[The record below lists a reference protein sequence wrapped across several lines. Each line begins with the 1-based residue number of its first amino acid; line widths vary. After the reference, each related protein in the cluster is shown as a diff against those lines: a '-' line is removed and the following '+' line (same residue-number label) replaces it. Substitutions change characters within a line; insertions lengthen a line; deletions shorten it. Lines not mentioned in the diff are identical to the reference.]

1 MKVRIIKDRFGGMGW
16 RAEPGVL
23 HLGGVGTAGVESLS
37 FALPEEW
44 SGMAVTLHIEQEG
57 GTLPQPVLLDESR
70 TVTVDHR
77 FTTARQ
83 GLWMLLAQSAD
94 GYTAMSCPAKYD
106 CYDTIGL
113 SGTVEDVD
121 PSVYAQFVALVQQA
135 VNTAMNEGAAAKDA
149 AKTAQAAMDAAQ
161 KGAAATQKERMSAE
175 DAESAAAL
183 AAARTQADITAA
195 AASAASALGA
205 AAETL
210 DACTAATQ
218 AANRAANLAPKKEER
233 RLLMR
238 LLREA
243 AYQTRTAD
251 TLLDQLSGV
260 WAEVPVEAVRLTRD
274 NLTLYAG
281 ERTAL
286 GVRISPENATEQT
299 VLWESSDEAVATVED
314 GVITAKTPGGARI
327 TARADGCSAECAV
340 LVKPTVE
347 RVSLSTDA
355 LALTAGETAVLDAAA
370 DPEGDVAWMSSDET
384 VAEVSD
390 GTVTAKKP
398 GAAAILAA
406 SGGKYACCAVRVRE
420 AEVPVETVA
429 LSQTAL
435 TLKPG
440 ETAALTATVSPEA
453 ADQAVVWYSADP
465 ETASVTGG
473 EVVAICAGTTEIAAI
488 AGGVKAACSVTVAED
503 GLRAASLM
511 LSAGTLELTEG
522 RTATLTATVLPTSIP
537 QSSIVWTSSNEEAAV
552 VDGGMVTARAA
563 GAAIIRASVG
573 GKTASCTVTVKA
585 ARVPVSSVTLDRSTL
600 ELSVDGTARLTA
612 TVRPENADDRTV
624 VWQSSREDVATV
636 SGGIVRGV
644 AEGSTV
650 ISATAGGVKAECSV
664 TVSQALVWCSVVN
677 RLSHVTTDQ
686 TAVVVAKGRAYK
698 AALVHPDRG
707 EREDGQRGRDRK
719 CVERRRGLREHRG
732 RDRKHRHHGKSGG
745 KRMSEPI
752 YNSAGEVLYPG
763 LAGDGAGYRGSRLV
777 TLTPES
783 WEKAEGAWPLMQDA
797 PVPEAKTGYAALGS
811 YPDNYGAAAQEAG
824 CPAYCEA
831 RDGFVR
837 FYARAKP
844 SGDIR
849 VQVTL
854 LGNAGGTV
862 VTGLVAGSGVRVNPT
877 LTISGAAADAAATGV
892 RIKLLEMVHGTD
904 VSGISFV
911 SAFDTLDGVELTG
924 VWNKAASRVEF

>member
-440 ETAALTATVSPEA
+440 ETAALTATV
-453 ADQAVVWYSADP
+453 
-465 ETASVTGG
+465 
-473 EVVAICAGTTEIAAI
+473 
-488 AGGVKAACSVTVAED
+488 
-503 GLRAASLM
+503 
-511 LSAGTLELTEG
+511 
-522 RTATLTATVLPTSIP
+522 LPTSIP

-698 AALVHPDRG
+698 AALTA
-707 EREDGQRGRDRK
+707 E
-719 CVERRRGLREHRG
+719 
-732 RDRKHRHHGKSGG
+732 SG
-745 KRMSEPI
+745 
-752 YNSAGEVLYPG
+752 Y
-763 LAGDGAGYRGSRLV
+763 
-777 TLTPES
+777 TLTEVNVKMGS
-783 WEKAEGAWPLMQDA
+783 EDVTGSAWNAEEGCVNIEAVTGNIVITAKAE
-797 PVPEAKTGYAALGS
+797 VKE
-811 YPDNYGAAAQEAG
+811 
-824 CPAYCEA
+824 
-831 RDGFVR
+831 
-837 FYARAKP
+837 
-844 SGDIR
+844 
-849 VQVTL
+849 
-854 LGNAGGTV
+854 
-862 VTGLVAGSGVRVNPT
+862 
-877 LTISGAAADAAATGV
+877 
-892 RIKLLEMVHGTD
+892 
-904 VSGISFV
+904 
-911 SAFDTLDGVELTG
+911 
-924 VWNKAASRVEF
+924 

>member
-23 HLGGVGTAGVESLS
+23 HLGGVGTAGVASLS

-44 SGMAVTLHIEQEG
+44 DGMAVTLHIEQDG

-70 TVTVDHR
+70 TVTVDRR

-113 SGTVEDVD
+113 SGTVEDID

-149 AKTAQAAMDAAQ
+149 A
-161 KGAAATQKERMSAE
+161 
-175 DAESAAAL
+175 
-183 AAARTQADITAA
+183 
-195 AASAASALGA
+195 SAASALGA
-205 AAETL
+205 ANETL

-260 WAEVPVEAVRLTRD
+260 WAEVPVGAVTLTRD
-274 NLTLYAG
+274 SLTLYAG

-286 GVRISPENATEQT
+286 GVRINPEDATEQT
-299 VLWESSDEAVATVED
+299 VLWESSDETVATVED
-314 GVITAKTPGGARI
+314 GVITAKTPGGTRI

-340 LVKPTVE
+340 LVKPAVE
-347 RVSLSTDA
+347 RVSLSEDA

-370 DPEGDVAWMSSDET
+370 DPEGDVAWLSSDET
-384 VAEVSD
+384 VAEVSN

-398 GAAAILAA
+398 GAAAILAV
-406 SGGKYACCAVRVRE
+406 SGGKYACCAVRVQE
-420 AEVPVETVA
+420 AEVPVETVT

-440 ETAALTATVSPEA
+440 ETAALTATVSPES

-522 RTATLTATVLPTSIP
+522 KTATLTATVLPTSIP

-552 VDGGMVTARAA
+552 VDGGVVTARAA

-644 AEGSTV
+644 AEGSAL

-698 AALVHPDRG
+698 AALTA
-707 EREDGQRGRDRK
+707 E
-719 CVERRRGLREHRG
+719 
-732 RDRKHRHHGKSGG
+732 SG
-745 KRMSEPI
+745 
-752 YNSAGEVLYPG
+752 Y
-763 LAGDGAGYRGSRLV
+763 
-777 TLTPES
+777 TLTEVNVKMGSEDVTGSAWNAEES
-783 WEKAEGAWPLMQDA
+783 CVNIEAVTGNIVITAKAE
-797 PVPEAKTGYAALGS
+797 VKE
-811 YPDNYGAAAQEAG
+811 
-824 CPAYCEA
+824 
-831 RDGFVR
+831 
-837 FYARAKP
+837 
-844 SGDIR
+844 
-849 VQVTL
+849 
-854 LGNAGGTV
+854 
-862 VTGLVAGSGVRVNPT
+862 
-877 LTISGAAADAAATGV
+877 
-892 RIKLLEMVHGTD
+892 
-904 VSGISFV
+904 
-911 SAFDTLDGVELTG
+911 
-924 VWNKAASRVEF
+924 

>member
-70 TVTVDHR
+70 KVTIDRR
-77 FTTARQ
+77 FTAARQ
-83 GLWMLLAQSAD
+83 GLWMLLAQSAE

-113 SGTVEDVD
+113 SGTVEDID

-161 KGAAATQKERMSAE
+161 KGAAATQKERMDAE

-183 AAARTQADITAA
+183 AAARTQADTTAA

-205 AAETL
+205 ANETL

-243 AYQTRTAD
+243 AYQTKTAD

-260 WAEVPVEAVRLTRD
+260 W
-274 NLTLYAG
+274 
-281 ERTAL
+281 
-286 GVRISPENATEQT
+286 
-299 VLWESSDEAVATVED
+299 
-314 GVITAKTPGGARI
+314 
-327 TARADGCSAECAV
+327 
-340 LVKPTVE
+340 
-347 RVSLSTDA
+347 
-355 LALTAGETAVLDAAA
+355 
-370 DPEGDVAWMSSDET
+370 
-384 VAEVSD
+384 
-390 GTVTAKKP
+390 
-398 GAAAILAA
+398 
-406 SGGKYACCAVRVRE
+406 

-473 EVVAICAGTTEIAAI
+473 EVVAICAGTTEIAAL

-522 RTATLTATVLPTSIP
+522 KTATLTATVLPTSIP

-552 VDGGMVTARAA
+552 VDSGVVTARAA
-563 GAAIIRASVG
+563 GAGIIRASVG

-624 VWQSSREDVATV
+624 VWQSGREDVATV

-698 AALVHPDRG
+698 AALTA
-707 EREDGQRGRDRK
+707 E
-719 CVERRRGLREHRG
+719 
-732 RDRKHRHHGKSGG
+732 SG
-745 KRMSEPI
+745 
-752 YNSAGEVLYPG
+752 Y
-763 LAGDGAGYRGSRLV
+763 
-777 TLTPES
+777 TLTEVSVKMGSEDVTGSAWNAEES
-783 WEKAEGAWPLMQDA
+783 CVDIEAVTGNIVITAKAE
-797 PVPEAKTGYAALGS
+797 VKE
-811 YPDNYGAAAQEAG
+811 
-824 CPAYCEA
+824 
-831 RDGFVR
+831 
-837 FYARAKP
+837 
-844 SGDIR
+844 
-849 VQVTL
+849 
-854 LGNAGGTV
+854 
-862 VTGLVAGSGVRVNPT
+862 
-877 LTISGAAADAAATGV
+877 
-892 RIKLLEMVHGTD
+892 
-904 VSGISFV
+904 
-911 SAFDTLDGVELTG
+911 
-924 VWNKAASRVEF
+924 

>member
-70 TVTVDHR
+70 KVTIDRR
-77 FTTARQ
+77 FTAARQ
-83 GLWMLLAQSAD
+83 GLWMLLAQSAE

-113 SGTVEDVD
+113 SGTVEDID

-161 KGAAATQKERMSAE
+161 KGAAATQKERMDAE

-183 AAARTQADITAA
+183 AAARTQADTTAA

-205 AAETL
+205 ANETL

-243 AYQTRTAD
+243 AYQTKTAD

-260 WAEVPVEAVRLTRD
+260 W
-274 NLTLYAG
+274 
-281 ERTAL
+281 
-286 GVRISPENATEQT
+286 
-299 VLWESSDEAVATVED
+299 
-314 GVITAKTPGGARI
+314 
-327 TARADGCSAECAV
+327 
-340 LVKPTVE
+340 
-347 RVSLSTDA
+347 
-355 LALTAGETAVLDAAA
+355 
-370 DPEGDVAWMSSDET
+370 
-384 VAEVSD
+384 
-390 GTVTAKKP
+390 
-398 GAAAILAA
+398 
-406 SGGKYACCAVRVRE
+406 

-522 RTATLTATVLPTSIP
+522 RTAALTATVLPTSIP
-537 QSSIVWTSSNEEAAV
+537 QSSIVWISSNEEAAV
-552 VDGGMVTARAA
+552 VDSGVVTARAA
-563 GAAIIRASVG
+563 GAGIIRASVG

-624 VWQSSREDVATV
+624 VWQSGREDVATV

-698 AALVHPDRG
+698 AALTA
-707 EREDGQRGRDRK
+707 E
-719 CVERRRGLREHRG
+719 
-732 RDRKHRHHGKSGG
+732 SG
-745 KRMSEPI
+745 
-752 YNSAGEVLYPG
+752 Y
-763 LAGDGAGYRGSRLV
+763 
-777 TLTPES
+777 TLTEVSVKMGSEDVTGSAWNAEES
-783 WEKAEGAWPLMQDA
+783 CVDIEAVTGNIVITAKAE
-797 PVPEAKTGYAALGS
+797 VKE
-811 YPDNYGAAAQEAG
+811 
-824 CPAYCEA
+824 
-831 RDGFVR
+831 
-837 FYARAKP
+837 
-844 SGDIR
+844 
-849 VQVTL
+849 
-854 LGNAGGTV
+854 
-862 VTGLVAGSGVRVNPT
+862 
-877 LTISGAAADAAATGV
+877 
-892 RIKLLEMVHGTD
+892 
-904 VSGISFV
+904 
-911 SAFDTLDGVELTG
+911 
-924 VWNKAASRVEF
+924 

>member
-70 TVTVDHR
+70 EVTIDRR
-77 FTTARQ
+77 FTAARQ

-106 CYDTIGL
+106 CYETIGL

-238 LLREA
+238 LLQEA
-243 AYQTRTAD
+243 AYQTKTAD

-260 WAEVPVEAVRLTRD
+260 WAEVPVGAVTLTRD
-274 NLTLYAG
+274 SLTLYAG
-281 ERTAL
+281 ERAAL

-299 VLWESSDEAVATVED
+299 VLWESSDEAVAAVED

-347 RVSLSTDA
+347 RVSLSEDA
-355 LALTAGETAVLDAAA
+355 LTLTAGETAALDAAA
-370 DPEGDVAWMSSDET
+370 DPEGDVAWLSSDET

-420 AEVPVETVA
+420 AEAPVETVT

-440 ETAALTATVSPEA
+440 ETAALTATVRPA
-453 ADQAVVWYSADP
+453 GADQTVVWYSADP
-465 ETASVTGG
+465 E
-473 EVVAICAGTTEIAAI
+473 
-488 AGGVKAACSVTVAED
+488 
-503 GLRAASLM
+503 
-511 LSAGTLELTEG
+511 
-522 RTATLTATVLPTSIP
+522 
-537 QSSIVWTSSNEEAAV
+537 
-552 VDGGMVTARAA
+552 TARAA

-585 ARVPVSSVTLDRSTL
+585 ARVPVSSVILDRSTL

-644 AEGSTV
+644 AEGSAL
-650 ISATAGGVKAECSV
+650 ISATAGGAKAECSV

-698 AALVHPDRG
+698 AALTA
-707 EREDGQRGRDRK
+707 E
-719 CVERRRGLREHRG
+719 
-732 RDRKHRHHGKSGG
+732 SG
-745 KRMSEPI
+745 
-752 YNSAGEVLYPG
+752 Y
-763 LAGDGAGYRGSRLV
+763 
-777 TLTPES
+777 TLTEVNVKMGS
-783 WEKAEGAWPLMQDA
+783 EDITKTAWNAEEGCVNIEAVTGNVVVTAKAE
-797 PVPEAKTGYAALGS
+797 VKE
-811 YPDNYGAAAQEAG
+811 
-824 CPAYCEA
+824 
-831 RDGFVR
+831 
-837 FYARAKP
+837 
-844 SGDIR
+844 
-849 VQVTL
+849 
-854 LGNAGGTV
+854 
-862 VTGLVAGSGVRVNPT
+862 
-877 LTISGAAADAAATGV
+877 
-892 RIKLLEMVHGTD
+892 
-904 VSGISFV
+904 
-911 SAFDTLDGVELTG
+911 
-924 VWNKAASRVEF
+924 

>member
-113 SGTVEDVD
+113 SGTVEDID

-149 AKTAQAAMDAAQ
+149 AKTAKAAADAAQ
-161 KGAAATQKERMSAE
+161 KGAAATQKERMDAE
-175 DAESAAAL
+175 DAENAAAL

-205 AAETL
+205 ANETL

-274 NLTLYAG
+274 SLTLYAG

-299 VLWESSDEAVATVED
+299 VLWESSDEAVAAVED
-314 GVITAKTPGGARI
+314 GVITAKTPGGTRI

-340 LVKPTVE
+340 LVKPAVE
-347 RVSLSTDA
+347 RVSLSADA
-355 LALTAGETAVLDAAA
+355 LTLTAGETAVLDAAA
-370 DPEGDVAWMSSDET
+370 DPEGDVAWLSSDET

-390 GTVTAKKP
+390 GTVTAKKS

-420 AEVPVETVA
+420 AEVPVEAVT

-440 ETAALTATVSPEA
+440 ETAALTAAVSPEN

-473 EVVAICAGTTEIAAI
+473 EVVAICAGTAEIAAI

-503 GLRAASLM
+503 GLKAASLM
-511 LSAGTLELTEG
+511 LSAETLELTEGETAVLDAAADPEGDVAWLSSDETVAEVSDGTVTAKKSGAAAILAASGGKYACCAVRVREAEVPVEAVTLSQTALTLKPGETAALTAAVSPENADQAVVWYSADPETASVTGGEVVAICAGTAEIAAIAGGVKAACSVTVAEDGLKAASLMLSAETLELTEG

-552 VDGGMVTARAA
+552 VDSGVVTARAA
-563 GAAIIRASVG
+563 GAAIIRAGVG

-644 AEGSTV
+644 AEGSAL
-650 ISATAGGVKAECSV
+650 ISATVGGVKAECSV

-698 AALVHPDRG
+698 AALTA
-707 EREDGQRGRDRK
+707 E
-719 CVERRRGLREHRG
+719 
-732 RDRKHRHHGKSGG
+732 SG
-745 KRMSEPI
+745 
-752 YNSAGEVLYPG
+752 Y
-763 LAGDGAGYRGSRLV
+763 
-777 TLTPES
+777 TLTEVNVKMDS
-783 WEKAEGAWPLMQDA
+783 EDITKTAWNAEEGCVNIEAVTGNVVVTAKAE
-797 PVPEAKTGYAALGS
+797 VKE
-811 YPDNYGAAAQEAG
+811 
-824 CPAYCEA
+824 
-831 RDGFVR
+831 
-837 FYARAKP
+837 
-844 SGDIR
+844 
-849 VQVTL
+849 
-854 LGNAGGTV
+854 
-862 VTGLVAGSGVRVNPT
+862 
-877 LTISGAAADAAATGV
+877 
-892 RIKLLEMVHGTD
+892 
-904 VSGISFV
+904 
-911 SAFDTLDGVELTG
+911 
-924 VWNKAASRVEF
+924 

>member
-70 TVTVDHR
+70 EVTIDHR
-77 FTTARQ
+77 FTAARQ

-183 AAARTQADITAA
+183 AAAKTQADITAA

-205 AAETL
+205 ANETL

-243 AYQTRTAD
+243 AYQTKTAD
-251 TLLDQLSGV
+251 ALLDQLSGV

-274 NLTLYAG
+274 SLTLYAG

-299 VLWESSDEAVATVED
+299 VLWESNDEAVATVED
-314 GVITAKTPGGARI
+314 GVITAKTPGGTRI

-340 LVKPTVE
+340 LVKPTV
-347 RVSLSTDA
+347 
-355 LALTAGETAVLDAAA
+355 LDAAA
-370 DPEGDVAWMSSDET
+370 DPEGDVAWLSSDET

-420 AEVPVETVA
+420 AETPVETVT

-522 RTATLTATVLPTSIP
+522 KTATLTATVLPTSIP

-552 VDGGMVTARAA
+552 VDSGVVTARAA

-612 TVRPENADDRTV
+612 AVRPENADDRTV

-644 AEGSTV
+644 AEGSAL
-650 ISATAGGVKAECSV
+650 ISATAGGVKAECRV

-698 AALVHPDRG
+698 AALTA
-707 EREDGQRGRDRK
+707 E
-719 CVERRRGLREHRG
+719 
-732 RDRKHRHHGKSGG
+732 SG
-745 KRMSEPI
+745 
-752 YNSAGEVLYPG
+752 Y
-763 LAGDGAGYRGSRLV
+763 
-777 TLTPES
+777 TLTEVNVKMGS
-783 WEKAEGAWPLMQDA
+783 EDITETAWNAEEGCVNIEAVTGNVVVTAKAE
-797 PVPEAKTGYAALGS
+797 VKE
-811 YPDNYGAAAQEAG
+811 
-824 CPAYCEA
+824 
-831 RDGFVR
+831 
-837 FYARAKP
+837 
-844 SGDIR
+844 
-849 VQVTL
+849 
-854 LGNAGGTV
+854 
-862 VTGLVAGSGVRVNPT
+862 
-877 LTISGAAADAAATGV
+877 
-892 RIKLLEMVHGTD
+892 
-904 VSGISFV
+904 
-911 SAFDTLDGVELTG
+911 
-924 VWNKAASRVEF
+924 

>member
-44 SGMAVTLHIEQEG
+44 DGMAVTLHIEQDG

-77 FTTARQ
+77 FTAARQ
-83 GLWMLLAQSAD
+83 GLWMLLAQSVD

-106 CYDTIGL
+106 CYETIGL
-113 SGTVEDVD
+113 SGTVEDID

-183 AAARTQADITAA
+183 AAAKTQADITAA

-205 AAETL
+205 ANETL

-260 WAEVPVEAVRLTRD
+260 WAEVPVGAVTLTRD
-274 NLTLYAG
+274 SLTLYAG

-286 GVRISPENATEQT
+286 GVRISPEDATEQT
-299 VLWESSDEAVATVED
+299 VLWESSDETVATVED
-314 GVITAKTPGGARI
+314 GVITAKTPGGTRI

-340 LVKPTVE
+340 LVKPAVE

-355 LALTAGETAVLDAAA
+355 LALTAGETAVLDAA
-370 DPEGDVAWMSSDET
+370 
-384 VAEVSD
+384 
-390 GTVTAKKP
+390 
-398 GAAAILAA
+398 
-406 SGGKYACCAVRVRE
+406 
-420 AEVPVETVA
+420 
-429 LSQTAL
+429 
-435 TLKPG
+435 
-440 ETAALTATVSPEA
+440 
-453 ADQAVVWYSADP
+453 ADP

-522 RTATLTATVLPTSIP
+522 KTATLTATMLPTSIP

-552 VDGGMVTARAA
+552 VDGGVVTARAA

-644 AEGSTV
+644 AEGSAL
-650 ISATAGGVKAECSV
+650 ISATAGGVKAECRV

-698 AALVHPDRG
+698 AALTA
-707 EREDGQRGRDRK
+707 E
-719 CVERRRGLREHRG
+719 
-732 RDRKHRHHGKSGG
+732 SG
-745 KRMSEPI
+745 
-752 YNSAGEVLYPG
+752 Y
-763 LAGDGAGYRGSRLV
+763 
-777 TLTPES
+777 TLTEVNVKMGS
-783 WEKAEGAWPLMQDA
+783 EDVTGSAWNAEEGCVNIETVTGNIVITAKAE
-797 PVPEAKTGYAALGS
+797 VKNE
-811 YPDNYGAAAQEAG
+811 
-824 CPAYCEA
+824 
-831 RDGFVR
+831 
-837 FYARAKP
+837 
-844 SGDIR
+844 
-849 VQVTL
+849 
-854 LGNAGGTV
+854 
-862 VTGLVAGSGVRVNPT
+862 
-877 LTISGAAADAAATGV
+877 
-892 RIKLLEMVHGTD
+892 
-904 VSGISFV
+904 
-911 SAFDTLDGVELTG
+911 
-924 VWNKAASRVEF
+924 

>member
-23 HLGGVGTAGVESLS
+23 HLGGVGTAGVASLS

-44 SGMAVTLHIEQEG
+44 DGMAVTLHIEQDG

-70 TVTVDHR
+70 TVTVDRR

-113 SGTVEDVD
+113 SGTVEDID

-183 AAARTQADITAA
+183 AAAKTQADITAA
-195 AASAASALGA
+195 ATSAARALGA
-205 AAETL
+205 ANETL

-260 WAEVPVEAVRLTRD
+260 WAEVPVEAVRLNRD
-274 NLTLYAG
+274 SLTLHVGDRA
-281 ERTAL
+281 AL
-286 GVRISPENATEQT
+286 GVRISPEDATEQT
-299 VLWESSDEAVATVED
+299 VLWESSDEAVAAVED
-314 GVITAKTPGGARI
+314 GVITAKTPGGTRI

-340 LVKPTVE
+340 LVKPAVE

-370 DPEGDVAWMSSDET
+370 DPEGDVAWLSSDKT
-384 VAEVSD
+384 VAEVSN

-398 GAAAILAA
+398 GAAAILAV
-406 SGGKYACCAVRVRE
+406 SGGKYACCAVRVQE
-420 AEVPVETVA
+420 AEVPVETVT

-440 ETAALTATVSPEA
+440 EAAALTATVSPET

-488 AGGVKAACSVTVAED
+488 AGGVT
-503 GLRAASLM
+503 
-511 LSAGTLELTEG
+511 
-522 RTATLTATVLPTSIP
+522 
-537 QSSIVWTSSNEEAAV
+537 
-552 VDGGMVTARAA
+552 
-563 GAAIIRASVG
+563 
-573 GKTASCTVTVKA
+573 
-585 ARVPVSSVTLDRSTL
+585 
-600 ELSVDGTARLTA
+600 
-612 TVRPENADDRTV
+612 
-624 VWQSSREDVATV
+624 
-636 SGGIVRGV
+636 
-644 AEGSTV
+644 
-650 ISATAGGVKAECSV
+650 
-664 TVSQALVWCSVVN
+664 
-677 RLSHVTTDQ
+677 
-686 TAVVVAKGRAYK
+686 
-698 AALVHPDRG
+698 
-707 EREDGQRGRDRK
+707 
-719 CVERRRGLREHRG
+719 
-732 RDRKHRHHGKSGG
+732 
-745 KRMSEPI
+745 
-752 YNSAGEVLYPG
+752 PG
-763 LAGDGAGYRGSRLV
+763 FS
-777 TLTPES
+777 
-783 WEKAEGAWPLMQDA
+783 
-797 PVPEAKTGYAALGS
+797 
-811 YPDNYGAAAQEAG
+811 
-824 CPAYCEA
+824 
-831 RDGFVR
+831 
-837 FYARAKP
+837 
-844 SGDIR
+844 
-849 VQVTL
+849 
-854 LGNAGGTV
+854 
-862 VTGLVAGSGVRVNPT
+862 VRV
-877 LTISGAAADAAATGV
+877 V
-892 RIKLLEMVHGTD
+892 
-904 VSGISFV
+904 
-911 SAFDTLDGVELTG
+911 
-924 VWNKAASRVEF
+924 

>member
-70 TVTVDHR
+70 EVTIDRR
-77 FTTARQ
+77 FTAARQ

-106 CYDTIGL
+106 CYETIGL

-149 AKTAQAAMDAAQ
+149 AKTARAAMDAAQ

-205 AAETL
+205 ANETL
-210 DACTAATQ
+210 GACTAATQ

-243 AYQTRTAD
+243 AYQTKTAD

-274 NLTLYAG
+274 SLTLYAG

-314 GVITAKTPGGARI
+314 GVITAKTPGGTRI

-340 LVKPTVE
+340 LVKPAVE

-355 LALTAGETAVLDAAA
+355 LTLTAGETAVLDAAA
-370 DPEGDVAWMSSDET
+370 DPEGDVAWLSSDET

-420 AEVPVETVA
+420 AEVPVETVT

-440 ETAALTATVSPEA
+440 ETAALTATVSPEN
-453 ADQAVVWYSADP
+453 ADQSVVWYSADP
-465 ETASVTGG
+465 ETACVAGG

-488 AGGVKAACSVTVAED
+488 AGGVKAACGVTVAED

-522 RTATLTATVLPTSIP
+522 RTAALTATVLPTSIP

-552 VDGGMVTARAA
+552 VDSGVVTARAA

-644 AEGSTV
+644 AEGSAL
-650 ISATAGGVKAECSV
+650 ISATAGGAKAECSV

-698 AALVHPDRG
+698 AALTA
-707 EREDGQRGRDRK
+707 E
-719 CVERRRGLREHRG
+719 
-732 RDRKHRHHGKSGG
+732 SG
-745 KRMSEPI
+745 
-752 YNSAGEVLYPG
+752 Y
-763 LAGDGAGYRGSRLV
+763 
-777 TLTPES
+777 TLTEVNV
-783 WEKAEGAWPLMQDA
+783 KM
-797 PVPEAKTGYAALGS
+797 GS
-811 YPDNYGAAAQEAG
+811 ED
-824 CPAYCEA
+824 
-831 RDGFVR
+831 
-837 FYARAKP
+837 
-844 SGDIR
+844 
-849 VQVTL
+849 
-854 LGNAGGTV
+854 
-862 VTGLVAGSGVRVNPT
+862 VTGSAWNAEESCVN
-877 LTISGAAADAAATGV
+877 IEAATGNIV
-892 RIKLLEMVHGTD
+892 IT
-904 VSGISFV
+904 
-911 SAFDTLDGVELTG
+911 A
-924 VWNKAASRVEF
+924 KAEVKE

>member
-70 TVTVDHR
+70 EVTIDRR
-77 FTTARQ
+77 FTAARQ

-106 CYDTIGL
+106 CYETIGL

-175 DAESAAAL
+175 DAENAAAL

-205 AAETL
+205 ANETL

-274 NLTLYAG
+274 SLTLYAG

-299 VLWESSDEAVATVED
+299 VLWESSDEAVAAVED
-314 GVITAKTPGGARI
+314 GVITAKTPGGTRI

-340 LVKPTVE
+340 LVKPAVE
-347 RVSLSTDA
+347 RVSLSADA
-355 LALTAGETAVLDAAA
+355 LTLTAGETAVLDAAA
-370 DPEGDVAWMSSDET
+370 DPEGDVAWLSSDET

-390 GTVTAKKP
+390 GTVTAKKS

-420 AEVPVETVA
+420 AEVPVEAVT

-440 ETAALTATVSPEA
+440 ETAALTAAVSPEN

-473 EVVAICAGTTEIAAI
+473 EVVAICAGTAEIAAI

-503 GLRAASLM
+503 GLKAASLM
-511 LSAGTLELTEG
+511 LSAETLELTEG

-552 VDGGMVTARAA
+552 VDS
-563 GAAIIRASVG
+563 GAAIIRAGVG

-644 AEGSTV
+644 AEGSAL
-650 ISATAGGVKAECSV
+650 ISATVGGVKAECSV

-698 AALVHPDRG
+698 AALTA
-707 EREDGQRGRDRK
+707 E
-719 CVERRRGLREHRG
+719 
-732 RDRKHRHHGKSGG
+732 SG
-745 KRMSEPI
+745 
-752 YNSAGEVLYPG
+752 Y
-763 LAGDGAGYRGSRLV
+763 
-777 TLTPES
+777 TLTEVNVKMDS
-783 WEKAEGAWPLMQDA
+783 EDITKTAWNAEEGCVNIEAVTGNVVVTAKAE
-797 PVPEAKTGYAALGS
+797 VKE
-811 YPDNYGAAAQEAG
+811 
-824 CPAYCEA
+824 
-831 RDGFVR
+831 
-837 FYARAKP
+837 
-844 SGDIR
+844 
-849 VQVTL
+849 
-854 LGNAGGTV
+854 
-862 VTGLVAGSGVRVNPT
+862 
-877 LTISGAAADAAATGV
+877 
-892 RIKLLEMVHGTD
+892 
-904 VSGISFV
+904 
-911 SAFDTLDGVELTG
+911 
-924 VWNKAASRVEF
+924 

>member
-70 TVTVDHR
+70 EVTIDRR
-77 FTTARQ
+77 FTAARQ

-106 CYDTIGL
+106 CYETIGL

-175 DAESAAAL
+175 DAESAESAAAL

-238 LLREA
+238 LLQEA
-243 AYQTRTAD
+243 AYQTKTAD

-260 WAEVPVEAVRLTRD
+260 WAEVPVGAVTLTRD
-274 NLTLYAG
+274 SLTLYAG
-281 ERTAL
+281 ERAAL

-299 VLWESSDEAVATVED
+299 VLWESSDEAVAAVED

-347 RVSLSTDA
+347 RVSLSEDA
-355 LALTAGETAVLDAAA
+355 LTLTAGETAALDAAA
-370 DPEGDVAWMSSDET
+370 DPEGDVAWLSSDET

-420 AEVPVETVA
+420 AEAPVETVT

-440 ETAALTATVSPEA
+440 ETAALTATVRPA
-453 ADQAVVWYSADP
+453 GADQTVVWYSADP
-465 ETASVTGG
+465 ETACVAGG

-488 AGGVKAACSVTVAED
+488 AGGVKAACGVTVAED

-522 RTATLTATVLPTSIP
+522 RTAALTATVLPTSIP
-537 QSSIVWTSSNEEAAV
+537 QSSIVWISSNEEAAV
-552 VDGGMVTARAA
+552 VDSGVVTARAA

-585 ARVPVSSVTLDRSTL
+585 ARVPVSSVILDRSTL

-644 AEGSTV
+644 AEGSAL
-650 ISATAGGVKAECSV
+650 ISATAGGAKAECSV

-698 AALVHPDRG
+698 AALTA
-707 EREDGQRGRDRK
+707 E
-719 CVERRRGLREHRG
+719 
-732 RDRKHRHHGKSGG
+732 SG
-745 KRMSEPI
+745 
-752 YNSAGEVLYPG
+752 Y
-763 LAGDGAGYRGSRLV
+763 
-777 TLTPES
+777 TLTEVNVKMGS
-783 WEKAEGAWPLMQDA
+783 EDITKTAWNAEEGCVNIEAVTGNVVVTAKAE
-797 PVPEAKTGYAALGS
+797 VKE
-811 YPDNYGAAAQEAG
+811 
-824 CPAYCEA
+824 
-831 RDGFVR
+831 
-837 FYARAKP
+837 
-844 SGDIR
+844 
-849 VQVTL
+849 
-854 LGNAGGTV
+854 
-862 VTGLVAGSGVRVNPT
+862 
-877 LTISGAAADAAATGV
+877 
-892 RIKLLEMVHGTD
+892 
-904 VSGISFV
+904 
-911 SAFDTLDGVELTG
+911 
-924 VWNKAASRVEF
+924 

>member
-113 SGTVEDVD
+113 SGTVEDID

-161 KGAAATQKERMSAE
+161 KGAAATQKERMDAE
-175 DAESAAAL
+175 DAENAAAL
-183 AAARTQADITAA
+183 AAAKTQADITAA
-195 AASAASALGA
+195 AASAARALGA
-205 AAETL
+205 ANETL

-218 AANRAANLAPKKEER
+218 AANRAANLAPKKKER

-260 WAEVPVEAVRLTRD
+260 WAEVPVEAVWLTQD
-274 NLTLYAG
+274 SLTLYAG

-314 GVITAKTPGGARI
+314 GVITAKTPGGTRI

-340 LVKPTVE
+340 LVRPAVE
-347 RVSLSTDA
+347 RVTLSADSLT
-355 LALTAGETAVLDAAA
+355 LTAGEAAVLDAAA

-420 AEVPVETVA
+420 AETPVETVA

-522 RTATLTATVLPTSIP
+522 RTAALTATVLPTSIP

-552 VDGGMVTARAA
+552 VDGGVVTARAA

-644 AEGSTV
+644 AEGSAL
-650 ISATAGGVKAECSV
+650 ISATAGGEPGAGVVQRGEPAEPCDHRPDRRRGGEGPGLQS
-664 TVSQALVWCSVVN
+664 
-677 RLSHVTTDQ
+677 RPD
-686 TAVVVAKGRAYK
+686 RRER
-698 AALVHPDRG
+698 VHPDRS

-719 CVERRRGLREHRG
+719 CVERRRELREHRG
-732 RDRKHRHHGKSGG
+732 RDRKCGRHGKGGG

-783 WEKAEGAWPLMQDA
+783 WEKAEGAWPLMQAA
-797 PVPEAKTGYAALGS
+797 PVPEAKTGYVALGS
-811 YPDNYGAAAQEAG
+811 YPDGYGAAAQEAG

-831 RDGFVR
+831 RDGFVC

-844 SGDIR
+844 SGDI
-849 VQVTL
+849 
-854 LGNAGGTV
+854 
-862 VTGLVAGSGVRVNPT
+862 
-877 LTISGAAADAAATGV
+877 
-892 RIKLLEMVHGTD
+892 
-904 VSGISFV
+904 
-911 SAFDTLDGVELTG
+911 
-924 VWNKAASRVEF
+924 

>member
-70 TVTVDHR
+70 EVTIDRR
-77 FTTARQ
+77 FTAARQ

-106 CYDTIGL
+106 CYETIGL
-113 SGTVEDVD
+113 SGTVEDID

-161 KGAAATQKERMSAE
+161 KGAAATQKERMDAE

-205 AAETL
+205 ANETL

-218 AANRAANLAPKKEER
+218 AANRAANLAPKKEE
-233 RLLMR
+233 
-238 LLREA
+238 REA

-274 NLTLYAG
+274 SLTLYAG

-299 VLWESSDEAVATVED
+299 VLWESGDEAVATVED

-340 LVKPTVE
+340 LVKPAVE
-347 RVSLSTDA
+347 RVTLSADA
-355 LALTAGETAVLDAAA
+355 LTLTAGEAAVLDAAA

-440 ETAALTATVSPEA
+440 ETAALTATVSPEN

-552 VDGGMVTARAA
+552 VDSGVVTARAA

-612 TVRPENADDRTV
+612 AVRPENADDRTV

-644 AEGSTV
+644 AEGSAL
-650 ISATAGGVKAECSV
+650 ISATAGGAKAECSV

-698 AALVHPDRG
+698 AALTA
-707 EREDGQRGRDRK
+707 E
-719 CVERRRGLREHRG
+719 
-732 RDRKHRHHGKSGG
+732 SG
-745 KRMSEPI
+745 
-752 YNSAGEVLYPG
+752 Y
-763 LAGDGAGYRGSRLV
+763 
-777 TLTPES
+777 TLTEVSVKMGSEDVTGSAWNAEES
-783 WEKAEGAWPLMQDA
+783 CVNIEAVTGNVVVTAKAE
-797 PVPEAKTGYAALGS
+797 VKE
-811 YPDNYGAAAQEAG
+811 
-824 CPAYCEA
+824 
-831 RDGFVR
+831 
-837 FYARAKP
+837 
-844 SGDIR
+844 
-849 VQVTL
+849 
-854 LGNAGGTV
+854 
-862 VTGLVAGSGVRVNPT
+862 
-877 LTISGAAADAAATGV
+877 
-892 RIKLLEMVHGTD
+892 
-904 VSGISFV
+904 
-911 SAFDTLDGVELTG
+911 
-924 VWNKAASRVEF
+924 

>member
-70 TVTVDHR
+70 EVTIDRR
-77 FTTARQ
+77 FTAARQ

-106 CYDTIGL
+106 CYETIGL

-149 AKTAQAAMDAAQ
+149 AKTAQAAMDAA
-161 KGAAATQKERMSAE
+161 QKERMSAE

-238 LLREA
+238 LLQEA
-243 AYQTRTAD
+243 AYQTKTAD

-260 WAEVPVEAVRLTRD
+260 WAEVPVGAVTLTRD
-274 NLTLYAG
+274 SLTLYAG
-281 ERTAL
+281 ERAAL

-299 VLWESSDEAVATVED
+299 VLWESSDEAVAAVED

-347 RVSLSTDA
+347 RVSLSEDA
-355 LALTAGETAVLDAAA
+355 LTLTAGETAALDAAA
-370 DPEGDVAWMSSDET
+370 DPEGDVAWLSSDET

-420 AEVPVETVA
+420 AEAPVETVT

-440 ETAALTATVSPEA
+440 ETAALTATVRPA
-453 ADQAVVWYSADP
+453 GADQTVVWYSADP
-465 ETASVTGG
+465 ETACVAGG

-488 AGGVKAACSVTVAED
+488 AGGVKAACGVTVAED

-522 RTATLTATVLPTSIP
+522 RTAALTATVLPTSIP
-537 QSSIVWTSSNEEAAV
+537 QSSIVWISSNEEAAV
-552 VDGGMVTARAA
+552 VDSGVVTARAA

-585 ARVPVSSVTLDRSTL
+585 ARVPVSSVILDRSTL

-644 AEGSTV
+644 AEGSAL
-650 ISATAGGVKAECSV
+650 ISATAGGAKAECSV

-698 AALVHPDRG
+698 AALTA
-707 EREDGQRGRDRK
+707 E
-719 CVERRRGLREHRG
+719 
-732 RDRKHRHHGKSGG
+732 SG
-745 KRMSEPI
+745 
-752 YNSAGEVLYPG
+752 Y
-763 LAGDGAGYRGSRLV
+763 
-777 TLTPES
+777 TLTEVNVKMGS
-783 WEKAEGAWPLMQDA
+783 EDITKTAWNAEEGCVNIEAVTGNVVVTAKAE
-797 PVPEAKTGYAALGS
+797 VKE
-811 YPDNYGAAAQEAG
+811 
-824 CPAYCEA
+824 
-831 RDGFVR
+831 
-837 FYARAKP
+837 
-844 SGDIR
+844 
-849 VQVTL
+849 
-854 LGNAGGTV
+854 
-862 VTGLVAGSGVRVNPT
+862 
-877 LTISGAAADAAATGV
+877 
-892 RIKLLEMVHGTD
+892 
-904 VSGISFV
+904 
-911 SAFDTLDGVELTG
+911 
-924 VWNKAASRVEF
+924 

>member
-1 MKVRIIKDRFGGMGW
+1 MKVRIIKERFGGMGW

-23 HLGGVGTAGVESLS
+23 HLGGVGTAGVASLS

-44 SGMAVTLHIEQEG
+44 DGMAVTLHIEQEG

-70 TVTVDHR
+70 EVTIDRR
-77 FTTARQ
+77 FTAARQ

-106 CYDTIGL
+106 CYKTIEL
-113 SGTVEDVD
+113 SGTVEDID

-161 KGAAATQKERMSAE
+161 KGAAATQKERMDAE
-175 DAESAAAL
+175 DAENAAAL

-195 AASAASALGA
+195 AASAARALGA
-205 AAETL
+205 ANETL

-218 AANRAANLAPKKEER
+218 AANLTPKKEER

-274 NLTLYAG
+274 SLTLYAG

-327 TARADGCSAECAV
+327 TARADGCSAQCAV
-340 LVKPTVE
+340 LVKPAVE
-347 RVSLSTDA
+347 RVSLSADA
-355 LALTAGETAVLDAAA
+355 LALTAGEAAVLDAAA

-440 ETAALTATVSPEA
+440 ETAALTATVSPET

-522 RTATLTATVLPTSIP
+522 KTATLTATVLPTSIP

-563 GAAIIRASVG
+563 GAAIIWASVG

-600 ELSVDGTARLTA
+600 ELSVDSTARLTA

-644 AEGSTV
+644 AEGSAL
-650 ISATAGGVKAECSV
+650 ISATAGGAKAECSV

-677 RLSHVTTDQ
+677 RLSYVTTDQ

-698 AALVHPDRG
+698 A
-707 EREDGQRGRDRK
+707 
-719 CVERRRGLREHRG
+719 
-732 RDRKHRHHGKSGG
+732 
-745 KRMSEPI
+745 
-752 YNSAGEVLYPG
+752 
-763 LAGDGAGYRGSRLV
+763 
-777 TLTPES
+777 TLTAES
-783 WEKAEGAWPLMQDA
+783 GYTLTEASVKMGSEDVTGSAWNAEESCVNIEAVTGNIVITAKAE
-797 PVPEAKTGYAALGS
+797 VKE
-811 YPDNYGAAAQEAG
+811 
-824 CPAYCEA
+824 
-831 RDGFVR
+831 
-837 FYARAKP
+837 
-844 SGDIR
+844 
-849 VQVTL
+849 
-854 LGNAGGTV
+854 
-862 VTGLVAGSGVRVNPT
+862 
-877 LTISGAAADAAATGV
+877 
-892 RIKLLEMVHGTD
+892 
-904 VSGISFV
+904 
-911 SAFDTLDGVELTG
+911 
-924 VWNKAASRVEF
+924 

>member
-70 TVTVDHR
+70 EVTIDRR
-77 FTTARQ
+77 FTAARQ

-106 CYDTIGL
+106 CYETIEL
-113 SGTVEDVD
+113 SGTVEDID

-205 AAETL
+205 ANETL

-243 AYQTRTAD
+243 AYQTKTAD

-260 WAEVPVEAVRLTRD
+260 WAEVPVEAVRLNRD
-274 NLTLYAG
+274 SLTLHVGDRA
-281 ERTAL
+281 AL

-299 VLWESSDEAVATVED
+299 VLWESSDE
-314 GVITAKTPGGARI
+314 
-327 TARADGCSAECAV
+327 
-340 LVKPTVE
+340 
-347 RVSLSTDA
+347 
-355 LALTAGETAVLDAAA
+355 
-370 DPEGDVAWMSSDET
+370 T
-384 VAEVSD
+384 VAEVSN

-398 GAAAILAA
+398 GAAAVLAA
-406 SGGKYACCAVRVRE
+406 SGGKYACCTVRVRE
-420 AEVPVETVA
+420 AEVPVETVT
-429 LSQTAL
+429 LSQT
-435 TLKPG
+435 TLNLRPG
-440 ETAALTATVSPEA
+440 EKAALTATVSPES
-453 ADQAVVWYSADP
+453 ADQTVVWYSADP

-522 RTATLTATVLPTSIP
+522 RTAALTATVLPTSIP

-552 VDGGMVTARAA
+552 VDSGVVTARAA

-585 ARVPVSSVTLDRSTL
+585 AKVPVSSVTLDRSTL

-644 AEGSTV
+644 AEGSAL
-650 ISATAGGVKAECSV
+650 ISATAGGAKAECGV

-698 AALVHPDRG
+698 AALTA
-707 EREDGQRGRDRK
+707 E
-719 CVERRRGLREHRG
+719 
-732 RDRKHRHHGKSGG
+732 SG
-745 KRMSEPI
+745 
-752 YNSAGEVLYPG
+752 Y
-763 LAGDGAGYRGSRLV
+763 
-777 TLTPES
+777 TLTEVNVKMGS
-783 WEKAEGAWPLMQDA
+783 EDITKTAWNAEEGCVNIEAVTGNVVVTAKAE
-797 PVPEAKTGYAALGS
+797 VKE
-811 YPDNYGAAAQEAG
+811 
-824 CPAYCEA
+824 
-831 RDGFVR
+831 
-837 FYARAKP
+837 
-844 SGDIR
+844 
-849 VQVTL
+849 
-854 LGNAGGTV
+854 
-862 VTGLVAGSGVRVNPT
+862 
-877 LTISGAAADAAATGV
+877 
-892 RIKLLEMVHGTD
+892 
-904 VSGISFV
+904 
-911 SAFDTLDGVELTG
+911 
-924 VWNKAASRVEF
+924 

>member
-23 HLGGVGTAGVESLS
+23 HLGGVGTAGVASLS

-44 SGMAVTLHIEQEG
+44 DGMAVTLHIEQDG

-70 TVTVDHR
+70 TVTVDRR

-113 SGTVEDVD
+113 SGTVEDID

-183 AAARTQADITAA
+183 AAAKTQADITAA
-195 AASAASALGA
+195 ATSAARALGA
-205 AAETL
+205 ANETL

-260 WAEVPVEAVRLTRD
+260 WAEVPVEAVRLNRD
-274 NLTLYAG
+274 SLTLHVGDRA
-281 ERTAL
+281 AL
-286 GVRISPENATEQT
+286 GVRISPEDATEQT
-299 VLWESSDEAVATVED
+299 VLWESSDETVATV
-314 GVITAKTPGGARI
+314 
-327 TARADGCSAECAV
+327 SN
-340 LVKPTVE
+340 
-347 RVSLSTDA
+347 
-355 LALTAGETAVLDAAA
+355 
-370 DPEGDVAWMSSDET
+370 
-384 VAEVSD
+384 

-398 GAAAILAA
+398 GAAAILAV
-406 SGGKYACCAVRVRE
+406 SGGKYACCAVRVQE
-420 AEVPVETVA
+420 AEVPVETVT

-440 ETAALTATVSPEA
+440 EAAALTATVSPET

-503 GLRAASLM
+503 GLKAASLM

-522 RTATLTATVLPTSIP
+522 KTATLTATVLPTSIP

-552 VDGGMVTARAA
+552 VDGGVVTARAA

-644 AEGSTV
+644 AEGSAL

-677 RLSHVTTDQ
+677 RMSHVTTDQ

-698 AALVHPDRG
+698 AALTA
-707 EREDGQRGRDRK
+707 E
-719 CVERRRGLREHRG
+719 
-732 RDRKHRHHGKSGG
+732 SG
-745 KRMSEPI
+745 
-752 YNSAGEVLYPG
+752 Y
-763 LAGDGAGYRGSRLV
+763 
-777 TLTPES
+777 TLTEVS
-783 WEKAEGAWPLMQDA
+783 VKMGSEDITKTAWNAEEGCVNIEAVTGNIVITAKAE
-797 PVPEAKTGYAALGS
+797 VKE
-811 YPDNYGAAAQEAG
+811 
-824 CPAYCEA
+824 
-831 RDGFVR
+831 
-837 FYARAKP
+837 
-844 SGDIR
+844 
-849 VQVTL
+849 
-854 LGNAGGTV
+854 
-862 VTGLVAGSGVRVNPT
+862 
-877 LTISGAAADAAATGV
+877 
-892 RIKLLEMVHGTD
+892 
-904 VSGISFV
+904 
-911 SAFDTLDGVELTG
+911 
-924 VWNKAASRVEF
+924 

>member
-44 SGMAVTLHIEQEG
+44 DGMAVTLHIEQEG

-70 TVTVDHR
+70 EVTIDRR
-77 FTTARQ
+77 FTAARQ

-94 GYTAMSCPAKYD
+94 GYTAMSCPARYD
-106 CYDTIGL
+106 CYETIEL

-195 AASAASALGA
+195 ATSAASALGA
-205 AAETL
+205 ANETL

-218 AANRAANLAPKKEER
+218 AANLAPKKEER

-243 AYQTRTAD
+243 AYQTKTAD

-260 WAEVPVEAVRLTRD
+260 WAEVPVEAVRLNRD
-274 NLTLYAG
+274 SLTLHVGDRA
-281 ERTAL
+281 AL

-299 VLWESSDEAVATVED
+299 VLWESGDEAVAAVED
-314 GVITAKTPGGARI
+314 GVITAKTPGGTRI

-340 LVKPTVE
+340 LVKPAVE

-370 DPEGDVAWMSSDET
+370 DPEGDVAWLSSDET

-420 AEVPVETVA
+420 AEVPVEAVS

-440 ETAALTATVSPEA
+440 ETAALTATVSPEN

-465 ETASVTGG
+465 ETAGVTGG

-488 AGGVKAACSVTVAED
+488 AGSVKAACSVTVAED
-503 GLRAASLM
+503 GLKAASLM

-537 QSSIVWTSSNEEAAV
+537 QNSIVWTSSNEEAAA
-552 VDGGMVTARAA
+552 VDGGVVTARAS

-644 AEGSTV
+644 AEGGAL
-650 ISATAGGVKAECSV
+650 ISATAGGVKAECRV

-698 AALVHPDRG
+698 AALTAESGYALTELSVKMG
-707 EREDGQRGRDRK
+707 SEDVTG
-719 CVERRRGLREHRG
+719 
-732 RDRKHRHHGKSGG
+732 
-745 KRMSEPI
+745 
-752 YNSAGEVLYPG
+752 SAWNAEESAVDIE
-763 LAGDGAGYRGSRLV
+763 AV
-777 TLTPES
+777 TGNIVITA
-783 WEKAEGAWPLMQDA
+783 KAE
-797 PVPEAKTGYAALGS
+797 VKE
-811 YPDNYGAAAQEAG
+811 
-824 CPAYCEA
+824 
-831 RDGFVR
+831 
-837 FYARAKP
+837 
-844 SGDIR
+844 
-849 VQVTL
+849 
-854 LGNAGGTV
+854 
-862 VTGLVAGSGVRVNPT
+862 
-877 LTISGAAADAAATGV
+877 
-892 RIKLLEMVHGTD
+892 
-904 VSGISFV
+904 
-911 SAFDTLDGVELTG
+911 
-924 VWNKAASRVEF
+924 

>member
-70 TVTVDHR
+70 EVTIDRR
-77 FTTARQ
+77 FTAARQ

-106 CYDTIGL
+106 CYETIGL
-113 SGTVEDVD
+113 SGTVEDVA

-205 AAETL
+205 ANETL
-210 DACTAATQ
+210 DACTVATQ

-243 AYQTRTAD
+243 AYQTKTAD

-274 NLTLYAG
+274 SLTLYAG

-299 VLWESSDEAVATVED
+299 VLWESSDEAVAAVED
-314 GVITAKTPGGARI
+314 GVITAKTPGGTRI

-340 LVKPTVE
+340 LVKPAVE
-347 RVSLSTDA
+347 RVNLSADA

-370 DPEGDVAWMSSDET
+370 DPEGDVAWLSSDET

-398 GAAAILAA
+398 
-406 SGGKYACCAVRVRE
+406 
-420 AEVPVETVA
+420 
-429 LSQTAL
+429 
-435 TLKPG
+435 
-440 ETAALTATVSPEA
+440 
-453 ADQAVVWYSADP
+453 
-465 ETASVTGG
+465 
-473 EVVAICAGTTEIAAI
+473 
-488 AGGVKAACSVTVAED
+488 
-503 GLRAASLM
+503 
-511 LSAGTLELTEG
+511 
-522 RTATLTATVLPTSIP
+522 
-537 QSSIVWTSSNEEAAV
+537 
-552 VDGGMVTARAA
+552 

-612 TVRPENADDRTV
+612 AVRPENADDRTV

-644 AEGSTV
+644 AEGSAL
-650 ISATAGGVKAECSV
+650 ISATAGGAKAECSV

-698 AALVHPDRG
+698 AALTA
-707 EREDGQRGRDRK
+707 E
-719 CVERRRGLREHRG
+719 
-732 RDRKHRHHGKSGG
+732 SG
-745 KRMSEPI
+745 
-752 YNSAGEVLYPG
+752 Y
-763 LAGDGAGYRGSRLV
+763 
-777 TLTPES
+777 TLTEVNVKMGS
-783 WEKAEGAWPLMQDA
+783 EDITETAWNAEEGCVNIEAVTGNVVVTAKAE
-797 PVPEAKTGYAALGS
+797 VKE
-811 YPDNYGAAAQEAG
+811 
-824 CPAYCEA
+824 
-831 RDGFVR
+831 
-837 FYARAKP
+837 
-844 SGDIR
+844 
-849 VQVTL
+849 
-854 LGNAGGTV
+854 
-862 VTGLVAGSGVRVNPT
+862 
-877 LTISGAAADAAATGV
+877 
-892 RIKLLEMVHGTD
+892 
-904 VSGISFV
+904 
-911 SAFDTLDGVELTG
+911 
-924 VWNKAASRVEF
+924 

>member
-16 RAEPGVL
+16 RAEPAVL

-44 SGMAVTLHIEQEG
+44 NGMAVTLHIEQDG

-106 CYDTIGL
+106 CYETIGL

-183 AAARTQADITAA
+183 AAAKTQADITAA
-195 AASAASALGA
+195 AASAARALGA
-205 AAETL
+205 ANETL

-218 AANRAANLAPKKEER
+218 AANWAANLAPKKEER

-274 NLTLYAG
+274 SLTLYAG

-286 GVRISPENATEQT
+286 GVRISPEDATEQT
-299 VLWESSDEAVATVED
+299 VLWESSDEGVATVED
-314 GVITAKTPGGARI
+314 GVITAKTPGGTRI

-340 LVKPTVE
+340 LVKPAVE
-347 RVSLSTDA
+347 RVSLSEDA
-355 LALTAGETAVLDAAA
+355 LTLTAGETAVLDAAA
-370 DPEGDVAWMSSDET
+370 DPEGDVAWLSSDET

-390 GTVTAKKP
+390 GTVTARKP

-406 SGGKYACCAVRVRE
+406 SGGKYACCTVRVRE
-420 AEVPVETVA
+420 AEVPVEAVS

-440 ETAALTATVSPEA
+440 ETAALTATVSPA
-453 ADQAVVWYSADP
+453 GADQTVVWYSADP

-503 GLRAASLM
+503 GLKAASLM

-522 RTATLTATVLPTSIP
+522 KTATLTATVLPTSIP
-537 QSSIVWTSSNEEAAV
+537 QSSIVWTSSNEAAV
-552 VDGGMVTARAA
+552 VDGGVVTARAA

-644 AEGSTV
+644 AEGSAV

-698 AALVHPDRG
+698 AALTA
-707 EREDGQRGRDRK
+707 E
-719 CVERRRGLREHRG
+719 
-732 RDRKHRHHGKSGG
+732 SG
-745 KRMSEPI
+745 
-752 YNSAGEVLYPG
+752 Y
-763 LAGDGAGYRGSRLV
+763 
-777 TLTPES
+777 TLTEVS
-783 WEKAEGAWPLMQDA
+783 VKMGIEAVTGSAWNAEEGCVNIEAVTGNIVITAKAE
-797 PVPEAKTGYAALGS
+797 VKE
-811 YPDNYGAAAQEAG
+811 
-824 CPAYCEA
+824 
-831 RDGFVR
+831 
-837 FYARAKP
+837 
-844 SGDIR
+844 
-849 VQVTL
+849 
-854 LGNAGGTV
+854 
-862 VTGLVAGSGVRVNPT
+862 
-877 LTISGAAADAAATGV
+877 
-892 RIKLLEMVHGTD
+892 
-904 VSGISFV
+904 
-911 SAFDTLDGVELTG
+911 
-924 VWNKAASRVEF
+924 

>member
-274 NLTLYAG
+274 NLT
-281 ERTAL
+281 
-286 GVRISPENATEQT
+286 
-299 VLWESSDEAVATVED
+299 
-314 GVITAKTPGGARI
+314 
-327 TARADGCSAECAV
+327 
-340 LVKPTVE
+340 
-347 RVSLSTDA
+347 
-355 LALTAGETAVLDAAA
+355 LTAGETAVLDAAA

-698 AALVHPDRG
+698 AALTA
-707 EREDGQRGRDRK
+707 E
-719 CVERRRGLREHRG
+719 
-732 RDRKHRHHGKSGG
+732 SG
-745 KRMSEPI
+745 
-752 YNSAGEVLYPG
+752 Y
-763 LAGDGAGYRGSRLV
+763 
-777 TLTPES
+777 TLTEVNVKMGS
-783 WEKAEGAWPLMQDA
+783 EDVTGSAWNAEEGCVNIEAVTGNIVITAKAE
-797 PVPEAKTGYAALGS
+797 VKE
-811 YPDNYGAAAQEAG
+811 
-824 CPAYCEA
+824 
-831 RDGFVR
+831 
-837 FYARAKP
+837 
-844 SGDIR
+844 
-849 VQVTL
+849 
-854 LGNAGGTV
+854 
-862 VTGLVAGSGVRVNPT
+862 
-877 LTISGAAADAAATGV
+877 
-892 RIKLLEMVHGTD
+892 
-904 VSGISFV
+904 
-911 SAFDTLDGVELTG
+911 
-924 VWNKAASRVEF
+924 

>member
-70 TVTVDHR
+70 EVTIDRR
-77 FTTARQ
+77 FTAARQ
-83 GLWMLLAQSAD
+83 GLWMLLAQSTD
-94 GYTAMSCPAKYD
+94 GYTAMSCPARYD
-106 CYDTIGL
+106 CYETIEL

-161 KGAAATQKERMSAE
+161 KERMSAE

-205 AAETL
+205 ANETL

-243 AYQTRTAD
+243 AYQTKTAD
-251 TLLDQLSGV
+251 TLLDQLSEV
-260 WAEVPVEAVRLTRD
+260 WAEVPVESVELSRD
-274 NLTLYAG
+274 SLTLYAG

-299 VLWESSDEAVATVED
+299 VLWESSDEAVAAVED

-327 TARADGCSAECAV
+327 AARADGCSAECAV
-340 LVKPTVE
+340 LVKPAVE
-347 RVSLSTDA
+347 RVSLSADA
-355 LALTAGETAVLDAAA
+355 LTLTAGETAVLDAAA
-370 DPEGDVAWMSSDET
+370 DPEGDVAWLSSDET

-420 AEVPVETVA
+420 AEAPVETVT
-429 LSQTAL
+429 LSQTTL

-440 ETAALTATVSPEA
+440 ETAALTATVRPA
-453 ADQAVVWYSADP
+453 GADQTVVWYSADP
-465 ETASVTGG
+465 ETACVVGG

-488 AGGVKAACSVTVAED
+488 AGGMKAACSVTVAED
-503 GLRAASLM
+503 GLKAASLM

-522 RTATLTATVLPTSIP
+522 RTAALTATVLPTSIP

-552 VDGGMVTARAA
+552 VDGGVVTARAA

-612 TVRPENADDRTV
+612 AVRPENADDRTV

-644 AEGSTV
+644 AEGGAV
-650 ISATAGGVKAECSV
+650 ISATAGGAKAECRV

-698 AALVHPDRG
+698 AALTA
-707 EREDGQRGRDRK
+707 E
-719 CVERRRGLREHRG
+719 
-732 RDRKHRHHGKSGG
+732 SG
-745 KRMSEPI
+745 
-752 YNSAGEVLYPG
+752 Y
-763 LAGDGAGYRGSRLV
+763 
-777 TLTPES
+777 TLTEVNVKMGS
-783 WEKAEGAWPLMQDA
+783 EDVTETAWNAEKGCVNIEAVTGNVVVTAKAE
-797 PVPEAKTGYAALGS
+797 VKE
-811 YPDNYGAAAQEAG
+811 
-824 CPAYCEA
+824 
-831 RDGFVR
+831 
-837 FYARAKP
+837 
-844 SGDIR
+844 
-849 VQVTL
+849 
-854 LGNAGGTV
+854 
-862 VTGLVAGSGVRVNPT
+862 
-877 LTISGAAADAAATGV
+877 
-892 RIKLLEMVHGTD
+892 
-904 VSGISFV
+904 
-911 SAFDTLDGVELTG
+911 
-924 VWNKAASRVEF
+924 

>member
-70 TVTVDHR
+70 EVTIDRR
-77 FTTARQ
+77 FTAARQ

-106 CYDTIGL
+106 CYETIGL

-238 LLREA
+238 LLQEA
-243 AYQTRTAD
+243 AYQTKTAD

-260 WAEVPVEAVRLTRD
+260 WAEVPVGAVTLTRD
-274 NLTLYAG
+274 SLTLYAG
-281 ERTAL
+281 ERAAL

-299 VLWESSDEAVATVED
+299 VLWESSDEAVAAVED

-347 RVSLSTDA
+347 RVSLSEDA
-355 LALTAGETAVLDAAA
+355 LTLTAGETAALDAAA
-370 DPEGDVAWMSSDET
+370 DPEGDVAWLSSDET
-384 VAEVSD
+384 VA
-390 GTVTAKKP
+390 
-398 GAAAILAA
+398 
-406 SGGKYACCAVRVRE
+406 
-420 AEVPVETVA
+420 PVETVT

-440 ETAALTATVSPEA
+440 ETAALTATVRPA
-453 ADQAVVWYSADP
+453 GADQTVVWYSADP
-465 ETASVTGG
+465 ETACVAGG

-488 AGGVKAACSVTVAED
+488 AGGVKAACGVTVAED

-522 RTATLTATVLPTSIP
+522 RTAALTATVLPTSIP
-537 QSSIVWTSSNEEAAV
+537 QSSIVWISSNEEAAV
-552 VDGGMVTARAA
+552 VDSGVVTARAA

-585 ARVPVSSVTLDRSTL
+585 ARVPVSSVILDRSTL

-644 AEGSTV
+644 AEGSAL
-650 ISATAGGVKAECSV
+650 ISATAGGAKAECSV

-698 AALVHPDRG
+698 AALTA
-707 EREDGQRGRDRK
+707 E
-719 CVERRRGLREHRG
+719 
-732 RDRKHRHHGKSGG
+732 SG
-745 KRMSEPI
+745 
-752 YNSAGEVLYPG
+752 Y
-763 LAGDGAGYRGSRLV
+763 
-777 TLTPES
+777 TLTEVNVKMGS
-783 WEKAEGAWPLMQDA
+783 EDITKTAWNAEEGCVNIEAVTGNVVVTAKAE
-797 PVPEAKTGYAALGS
+797 VKE
-811 YPDNYGAAAQEAG
+811 
-824 CPAYCEA
+824 
-831 RDGFVR
+831 
-837 FYARAKP
+837 
-844 SGDIR
+844 
-849 VQVTL
+849 
-854 LGNAGGTV
+854 
-862 VTGLVAGSGVRVNPT
+862 
-877 LTISGAAADAAATGV
+877 
-892 RIKLLEMVHGTD
+892 
-904 VSGISFV
+904 
-911 SAFDTLDGVELTG
+911 
-924 VWNKAASRVEF
+924 

>member
-70 TVTVDHR
+70 EVTIDRR
-77 FTTARQ
+77 FTAARQ

-106 CYDTIGL
+106 CYETIGL

-175 DAESAAAL
+175 DAENAAAL

-205 AAETL
+205 ANETL

-274 NLTLYAG
+274 SLTLHVGDRA
-281 ERTAL
+281 AL

-299 VLWESSDEAVATVED
+299 VLWESSDEAVAAVED
-314 GVITAKTPGGARI
+314 GVITAKTPGGTRI

-340 LVKPTVE
+340 LVKPAVE
-347 RVSLSTDA
+347 RVSLSADA
-355 LALTAGETAVLDAAA
+355 LTLTAGETAVLDAAA
-370 DPEGDVAWMSSDET
+370 DPEGDVAWLSSDET
-384 VAEVSD
+384 VAEVSN

-398 GAAAILAA
+398 GAAAVLAA
-406 SGGKYACCAVRVRE
+406 SGGKYACCTVRVRE
-420 AEVPVETVA
+420 AEAPVETVT

-440 ETAALTATVSPEA
+440 ETAALTATVSPEN
-453 ADQAVVWYSADP
+453 ADQSVVWYSADP

-488 AGGVKAACSVTVAED
+488 AGGVKAA
-503 GLRAASLM
+503 
-511 LSAGTLELTEG
+511 
-522 RTATLTATVLPTSIP
+522 
-537 QSSIVWTSSNEEAAV
+537 
-552 VDGGMVTARAA
+552 
-563 GAAIIRASVG
+563 
-573 GKTASCTVTVKA
+573 
-585 ARVPVSSVTLDRSTL
+585 RVPVSSVILDRSTL

-612 TVRPENADDRTV
+612 AVRPENADDRTV

-644 AEGSTV
+644 AEGSAL
-650 ISATAGGVKAECSV
+650 ISATAGGAKAECSV

-698 AALVHPDRG
+698 AALTA
-707 EREDGQRGRDRK
+707 E
-719 CVERRRGLREHRG
+719 
-732 RDRKHRHHGKSGG
+732 SG
-745 KRMSEPI
+745 
-752 YNSAGEVLYPG
+752 Y
-763 LAGDGAGYRGSRLV
+763 
-777 TLTPES
+777 TLTEVNVKMGS
-783 WEKAEGAWPLMQDA
+783 EDITETAWNAEEGCVNIEAVTGNVVVTAKAE
-797 PVPEAKTGYAALGS
+797 VKE
-811 YPDNYGAAAQEAG
+811 
-824 CPAYCEA
+824 
-831 RDGFVR
+831 
-837 FYARAKP
+837 
-844 SGDIR
+844 
-849 VQVTL
+849 
-854 LGNAGGTV
+854 
-862 VTGLVAGSGVRVNPT
+862 
-877 LTISGAAADAAATGV
+877 
-892 RIKLLEMVHGTD
+892 
-904 VSGISFV
+904 
-911 SAFDTLDGVELTG
+911 
-924 VWNKAASRVEF
+924 